1 MLIGIAVVAWALVG
15 TGPATAGSA
24 SWAVQANAVCK
35 TQKAKTRVVRA
46 RLQKTVQPLIRHQP
60 LTHAQWSYVL
70 HTSLQLL
77 RVRLRELERVPSPVP
92 PLGQRA
98 LRLTRLNVAELARAT
113 QAFEKVTA
121 FSSCT
126 GSASGPVTRAPTRS
140 GEHSAH
146 PNASSGQRRTSIGCA
161 GVHPGSRRSRSRR
174 KLLPKLLPIS
184 ANLM

>member
-113 QAFEKVTA
+113 QAFEKGNSVQFVHWFGVWAGDARADPVWRTL
-121 FSSCT
+121 
-126 GSASGPVTRAPTRS
+126 GAS
-140 GEHSAH
+140 
-146 PNASSGQRRTSIGCA
+146 QCI
-161 GVHPGSRRSRSRR
+161 
-174 KLLPKLLPIS
+174 
-184 ANLM
+184 